1 MALQLQTQLQRSTI
15 TLKGSAQIV
24 AQYFEYAVQSILY
37 QRGVYPSD
45 SFKQKKEYGIV
56 LWVSTDESFSS
67 YLSTVLAQ
75 AKDWLASGN
84 LKQLVLVITDAETSD
99 VLERWT
105 FDIDTNKEVVAG
117 GPAPEKSE
125 AEIKS
130 EIAGILRQVCA
141 SVSFLPLLE
150 NRCSIDI
157 LVYTDSIDE
166 VPEEWED
173 SDARNIDGAEVVTL
187 RAFSTKVHNVKT
199 MVAYKQAE
207 DML

>member
-1 MALQLQTQLQRSTI
+1 MSLQCQTQLQRSTI
-15 TLKGSAQIV
+15 TLKGSSQIV
-24 AQYFEYAVQSILY
+24 TEYFEYAVQSILY
-37 QRGVYPSD
+37 QRGVYPTD
-45 SFKQKKEYGIV
+45 SFKQKKEYGIM
-56 LWVSTDESFSS
+56 LWVSTDDS
-67 YLSTVLAQ
+67 LSTYLKTVLSQ
-75 AKDWLASGN
+75 TKEWLETGK
-84 LKQLVLVITDAETSD
+84 LKQLVLVITDADTSD

-105 FDIDTNKEVVAG
+105 FDIDTNKEVVSG
-117 GPAPEKSE
+117 GPPPLKAES
-125 AEIKS
+125 EIKS
-130 EIAGILRQVCA
+130 EIAGILRQICA

-166 VPEEWED
+166 VPSEWED
-173 SDARNIDGAEVVTL
+173 SDARNIDNAEVVTL